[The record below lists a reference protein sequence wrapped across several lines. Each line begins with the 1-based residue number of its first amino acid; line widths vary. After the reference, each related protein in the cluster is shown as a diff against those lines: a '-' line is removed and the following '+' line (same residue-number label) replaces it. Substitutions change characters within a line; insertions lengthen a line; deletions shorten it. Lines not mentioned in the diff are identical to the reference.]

1 MLGDRVL
8 HFVDSVD
15 TVTCETAFE
24 LIEVSWNDEMLRD
37 RAECL
42 VIGTLD

>member
-1 MLGDRVL
+1 MLGDCVL

-24 LIEVSWNDEMLRD
+24 LVEVSWNDEMLRD

-42 VIGTLD
+42 VIGTFD